1 MEQDKLQLLLD
12 KIAIQETAA
21 RYAAGP
27 DQRKWELWEAIFTD
41 PFELFMSPR
50 SPETRKI
57 SRAKWIELEQN
68 ICDAYAATQHSLSNF
83 LIDVDGDKAICQV
96 NVQAR
101 HFVKDTE
108 SHDGYGYYTFHLIRT
123 AEGWKIN
130 KYGITLRAQ
139 DGNHRDNLRR
149 TMKIVMENLQ

>member
-41 PFELFMSPR
+41 PIELFMSPR

-83 LIDVDGDKAICQV
+83 LIDVDGDKAVCQV